1 MTKTAE
7 TVLQWHYT
15 KDELP
20 QDCDEWYFVA
30 VKYQGGYKEITML
43 EYKTDEDGD
52 FLGWYNSENENV
64 SDMVY
69 AWCEIPKP
77 PKEKECLR

>member
-1 MTKTAE
+1 M
-7 TVLQWHYT
+7 LQWYT

-30 VKYQGGYKEITML
+30 VKYQSGYKEITML

-64 SDMVY
+64 SDIVY
-69 AWCEIPKP
+69 AWCKIPKP
-77 PKEKECLR
+77 PKEKE

>member
-43 EYKTDEDGD
+43 EYGTDNDGD
-52 FLGWYNSENENV
+52 FLGWYDSENENC
-64 SDMVY
+64 SDIVY
-69 AWCEIPKP
+69 AWAEIPKP
-77 PKEKECLR
+77 PKEM